1 MTFTFPQNAYG
12 NRRRPFR
19 LISDEGVLLGHSEVD
34 DVDVQRKLS
43 TIRTTIVDLYNFLHD
58 KLPVGCPMIIG
69 GGFIRDAVLGG
80 QIGDIDIWLPSQ
92 ATLEAHHIYS
102 DPHFRDTDV
111 IFQLNHMGMSG
122 LNTIALQANREDY
135 RDLSNLLV
143 VESLC
148 NDIKVNFIKSMTAWE
163 TPEQFFERMFRN
175 FDTEISMFFIGLLPQ
190 DGQNAPITQFEDFD
204 QSCLKTVI
212 LPSSYREIA
221 SEGDTQEIIAINPE
235 RVNITSEIR
244 MNTRYSKLTTRY
256 NLVRDDNLRYE
267 MGVNDFYPI
276 RILFTDFDQQLL
288 ELMPRPR
295 Q

>member
-1 MTFTFPQNAYG
+1 
-12 NRRRPFR
+12 
-19 LISDEGVLLGHSEVD
+19 
-34 DVDVQRKLS
+34 
-43 TIRTTIVDLYNFLHD
+43 
-58 KLPVGCPMIIG
+58 MIIG